1 MRKNI
6 PFKNSTAN
14 GEHIKE
20 QRLPQLLNRHTY
32 TKAAFLRLGTGTRSL
47 CKTVACLI
55 IIMLSLS
62 IQANARQP
70 QVTNGKIVER
80 LTAIERENQRLKE
93 DITDLEDKHADL
105 KEKNKELEAGLKE
118 YEPFKFWA
126 WILGILGV
134 GSLLG
139 LAWLYFKVIPGKV
152 NSQVDEII
160 AKILTDRREDFLGL
174 LKEYDLENSVK
185 QRHQIVLLSHRNGS
199 DDYHHRMLSKNGFQV
214 KAFTRLDQLQQ
225 AAFNPDDI
233 LVINNDGNHWPTD
246 QIQDFINAHPNYCFY
261 FGKGMIN
268 PESARL
274 DRFAAANFR
283 TQFIGNLMNVLKYS
297 HHQN

>member
-1 MRKNI
+1 MRKHI
-6 PFKNSTAN
+6 PIENLTGN
-14 GEHIKE
+14 GENIE
-20 QRLPQLLNRHTY
+20 GRCLSQPLNRHTSKK
-32 TKAAFLRLGTGTRSL
+32 TAFLKLGTGARFL
-47 CKTVACLI
+47 CKPVACLMFV
-55 IIMLSLS
+55 MLSIS
-62 IQANARQP
+62 IQATARQP
-70 QVTNGKIVER
+70 RVTNGKIVER
-80 LTAIERENQRLKE
+80 LTAIERDNQRLKE
-93 DITDLEDKHADL
+93 DIIELEGKHADL
-105 KEKNKELEAGLKE
+105 KEKNKELEAGLKR

-126 WILGILGV
+126 WILGGLGV
-134 GSLLG
+134 GSILG
-139 LAWLYFKVIPGKV
+139 LTWLYFKVIPGKV

-174 LKEYDLENSVK
+174 LKEYDFENSVK
-185 QRHQIVLLSHRNGS
+185 RRHQIVLLSHRNGS

-214 KAFTRLDQLQQ
+214 KAFTRLEQLQQ
-225 AAFNPDDI
+225 AVFNPDDI
-233 LVINNDGNHWPTD
+233 LVINNDGNHWPAD

-261 FGKGMIN
+261 FGKGVIN